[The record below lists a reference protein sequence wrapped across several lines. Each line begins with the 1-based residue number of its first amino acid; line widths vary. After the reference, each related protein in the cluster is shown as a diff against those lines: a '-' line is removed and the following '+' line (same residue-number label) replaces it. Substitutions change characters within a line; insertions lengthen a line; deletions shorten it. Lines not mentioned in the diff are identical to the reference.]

1 MRTVLW
7 RSLEGLGVG
16 VGVGGEGLR
25 LGEADISCQHVRA
38 LFGNGIAVFVLAR
51 IPAGLWLKAR
61 VNA

>member
-1 MRTVLW
+1 M
-7 RSLEGLGVG
+7 G

-25 LGEADISCQHVRA
+25 LGEADISCQHVRT